1 MAMGAD
7 NNYRL
12 GRAVVPELYKLRVD
26 TDMKRCI
33 FSGSESIYA
42 KVTESSDRIVMNSYM
57 LKIKEAYVI
66 NRNSR
71 IDAKPVTDDKI
82 QRLTL
87 LLDRKVIGSVEICIR
102 FEGKAG
108 ERMAG
113 LYRSSY
119 KEKGKAVNILTTQFE
134 ALYARQAFPCF
145 DEPELKAAFELTLSA
160 DKDYKLVSN
169 MPAKSTVVKNGRKCS
184 VFMRTP
190 IMSTYLLYIGVL
202 KHVSMSGKYRNVT
215 VSAHATPA
223 HKEYLKLPVEY
234 TIKLLAFYER
244 YFGIRYPL
252 PKLDIIAVPDFSASA
267 MENWGAITFR
277 EHTLLVKEDSPL
289 PDKQYTAMVI
299 AHELAHQWFGDLVTM
314 RWWNDIWLNESFA
327 EFMAY
332 KATSEVFPEFN
343 MDKEFLLET
352 VNVGLD
358 SDGIKSTHPVEAEV
372 RDPTDMDRA
381 FDHISYRKG
390 GSILGMME
398 DYTGKEKFRKGL
410 QRYLRKHMYSNSV
423 RDDLWN
429 AIDSVAGRKL
439 QVKRVANA
447 WITQK
452 GYPYINVGGDF
463 SMEQSRFILGM
474 LHNKDR
480 TVWPIPVIYATGS
493 GKSLTTLFDRKRGS
507 IKGVNGWIKLNYGQ
521 RGLYRVFYE
530 KRELMKLGTLVKEGR
545 LSWSDGWGMAND
557 LFALARAGDIK
568 VREYLDFADL
578 FRDRCEYPMA
588 NSMIEHM
595 LFMHDMLPEGDA
607 LRKRIESICIDYSGY
622 HIRKLGWKPRR
633 GENGI
638 DAAMRSAAISAAG
651 YAGDTETISKAIK
664 LFSDFKTKGIEID
677 SDIRSS
683 VFRIAARNGS
693 AKLYDWFK
701 NSYIKERDPAMK
713 KEYMDCLG
721 VFMDRKIITDAL
733 AFSMGSDVRDQDR
746 YVISRYVSENQIGK
760 TLIWSWT
767 KKNWKNIIR
776 RFEVGDHMV
785 RKYIENL
792 IVISDAA
799 TMKEMKSFFAK
810 KENFRKDIVPVLND
824 TLERV
829 EANIKFL
836 KANK

>member
-1 MAMGAD
+1 MD
-7 NNYRL
+7 KSEDYRL
-12 GRAVVPELYKLRVD
+12 GRRVVPELYKLSID
-26 TDMKRCI
+26 ADMKSFL
-33 FSGSESIYA
+33 FSGNESIYA

-66 NRNSR
+66 SRNSR
-71 IDAKPVTDDKI
+71 IDAKPITDDKK

-87 LLDRKVIGSVEICIR
+87 LLDRKVIGKVEICIR

-108 ERMAG
+108 EKMAG

-119 KEKGKAVNILTTQFE
+119 KENGKTVNILTTQFE

-160 DKDYKLVSN
+160 DKDYNLVSN
-169 MPAKSTVVKNGRKCS
+169 MPAKSTAVKKGRKCS

-202 KHVSMSGKYRNVT
+202 KHVSMSGKYRNIT
-215 VSAHATPA
+215 VSSHATPA
-223 HKEYLKLPVEY
+223 HKGYLELPMEY
-234 TIKLLAFYER
+234 TIKLLAFYEK

-252 PKLDIIAVPDFSASA
+252 PKLDVIAVPDFSASA

-277 EHTLLVKEDSPL
+277 EHTLLVKEDSPM

-343 MDKEFLLET
+343 MDKEFLIDT

-381 FDHISYRKG
+381 FDNISYRKG
-390 GSILGMME
+390 GSILGMVE
-398 DYTGKEKFRKGL
+398 EYTGKEKFRKGL

-429 AIDSVAGRKL
+429 AIDSVAGREL

-452 GYPYINVGGDF
+452 GYPYVKVGSDF

-474 LHNKDR
+474 LKNKDK
-480 TVWPIPVIYATGS
+480 TIWPIPIIYATGS
-493 GKSLTTLFDRKRGS
+493 GKSLMTLFDRKRGR
-507 IKGVNGWIKLNYGQ
+507 IKGTSGWIKLNYGQ

-530 KRELMKLGTLVKEGR
+530 KGELMKLGTLVKEGR
-545 LSWSDGWGMAND
+545 LGWADGWGMAND
-557 LFALARAGDIK
+557 LFALARAGDIR
-568 VREYLDFADL
+568 VDDYLNFADL

-588 NSMIEHM
+588 NSMMADM
-595 LFMHDMLPEGDA
+595 LFMHDMLPEGHA
-607 LRKRIESICIDYSGY
+607 LRKRIESICIDYAKY
-622 HIRKLGWKPRR
+622 HIRKLGWKSKRD
-633 GENGI
+633 ESSI
-638 DAAMRSAAISAAG
+638 DAIMRSASISVAG
-651 YAGDTETISKAIK
+651 YAGDRETIEKATK
-664 LFSDFKTKGIEID
+664 LFSDFQKKGIEID
-677 SDIRSS
+677 PGIRSS
-683 VFRIAARNGS
+683 VLGIAARNGS
-693 AKLYDWFK
+693 AKLYEWFK
-701 NSYIKERDPAMK
+701 RSYMRERDPAVK
-713 KEYMDCLG
+713 REYMECLG
-721 VFMDRKIITDAL
+721 VFKDKKIIMDAL
-733 AFSMGSDVRDQDR
+733 AFSMSESVRNQDR
-746 YVISRYVSENQIGK
+746 YIISQCVSESQTGK
-760 TLIWSWT
+760 TLMWGWT
-767 KKNWKNIIR
+767 KKNWRSIIK

-785 RKYIENL
+785 RKYVENL
-792 IVISDAA
+792 RPVSDAA
-799 TMKEMKSFFAK
+799 TMKEMKAFFAR
-810 KENFRKDIVPVLND
+810 KENLRKDILPALND
-824 TLERV
+824 TMERI